1 MSEELT
7 KEMEEVDEVEE
18 ATAKPTGT
26 SAKEPGASNPSS
38 TKLKQEKENM
48 EKAKSGKSASDPKA
62 TKGTVKPV
70 TLVKSEEKDED
81 EEVKAKSESD
91 EEEEEEEV
99 KKEEKASAP
108 KLKSEIMQGLVD
120 HIKGLKK
127 EDLAKMYG
135 KHVLGE
141 TEKDEGYEEEEEDE
155 EASKV
160 KKESI
165 DQTIEDL
172 DVSQDIDALVSGEEE
187 LSDEFKTKAATIFE
201 TAIKSKVRT
210 ELEKIHAENQESSK
224 KVAEETMASVVEKV
238 DDYMNYVV
246 EQWMTDN
253 ELAIER
259 GLKGEIAE
267 DFISGLKGLF
277 EDHYIDVPDE
287 KYDIL
292 EANLTKIE
300 ELEEKLNKQMEE
312 NVQLKKA
319 KGELVKES
327 MIADIA
333 DGMTDTETEKFQSLV
348 DDVEFSDEESYTE
361 KLQVIKESY
370 FGSGAVETQDEMLTE
385 EGSET
390 TEEVSDTMAKYM
402 TAIKKD
408 NSRSKK

>member
-7 KEMEEVDEVEE
+7 KEMEKVEEDSVEE
-18 ATAKPTGT
+18 ATAPK
-26 SAKEPGASNPSS
+26 ASNPSS
-38 TKLKQEKENM
+38 VKLKQEKENM
-48 EKAKSGKSASDPKA
+48 QKAKTSGSASEPKA
-62 TKGTVKPV
+62 TKGAVKPV
-70 TLVKSEEKDED
+70 TTVEDKEEEK
-81 EEVKAKSESD
+81 EVKAKSES
-91 EEEEEEEV
+91 EEEEEEV

-135 KHVLGE
+135 THILGE
-141 TEKDEGYEEEEEDE
+141 TEQDEGYEEEEEDE
-155 EASKV
+155 EASKI

-165 DQTIEDL
+165 DQTLEDL
-172 DVSQDIDALVSGEEE
+172 DVSQDIEALVGGEEE

-210 ELEKIHAENQESSK
+210 ELEKIHAENQESAK
-224 KVAEETMASVVEKV
+224 KVAEETMTSVVEKV

-300 ELEEKLNKQMEE
+300 ELEDKLNKQMEE

-327 MIADIA
+327 MIADVA

-348 DDVEFSDEESYTE
+348 DDVEFSDEESYKE
-361 KLQVIKESY
+361 KLQTIKESY
-370 FGSGAVETQDEMLTE
+370 FGSGEVKAQDETLTE
-385 EGSET
+385 EGSEET
-390 TEEVSDTMAKYM
+390 QEVSGQMAKYM
-402 TAIKKD
+402 SAIKKD
-408 NSRSKK
+408 NKRAEK

>member
-18 ATAKPTGT
+18 ATAKPTGV

-48 EKAKSGKSASDPKA
+48 EKAKTSGKASDPKS

-70 TLVKSEEKDED
+70 TLVKTEDKD
-81 EEVKAKSESD
+81 EEVKED
-91 EEEEEEEV
+91 DEEEEV
-99 KKEEKASAP
+99 KKEEKATAP

-135 KHVLGE
+135 THVLGE
-141 TEKDEGYEEEEEDE
+141 TEQDEGYEEEEDE

-172 DVSQDIDALVSGEEE
+172 DVSQDIEALVSGEEE
-187 LSDEFKTKAATIFE
+187 LSDEFKTKASTIFE

-210 ELEKIHAENQESSK
+210 ELEKIHAKNEDSAK
-224 KVAEETMASVVEKV
+224 KVAEETMTSVVEKV
-238 DDYMNYVV
+238 DDYLNYVV
-246 EQWMTDN
+246 EQWMTEN

-300 ELEEKLNKQMEE
+300 ELEDKLNKQMEE

-327 MIADIA
+327 MIADVA

-348 DDVEFSDEESYTE
+348 DDVEFSDEESYKE
-361 KLQVIKESY
+361 KLQTIKESY
-370 FGSGAVETQDEMLTE
+370 FGSDEVKSQDETLTE
-385 EGSET
+385 EG
-390 TEEVSDTMAKYM
+390 TEETQEVSGTMAQYM
-402 TAIKKD
+402 SAIKKD
-408 NSRSKK
+408 NSRAKK

>member
-18 ATAKPTGT
+18 ATAKPTGV

-38 TKLKQEKENM
+38 VKLKQEKENM
-48 EKAKSGKSASDPKA
+48 EKAKTSGKASDPKS
-62 TKGTVKPV
+62 TKGIVKPV
-70 TLVKSEEKDED
+70 TLVKTEDKD
-81 EEVKAKSESD
+81 EEVKED
-91 EEEEEEEV
+91 DEEEEEV
-99 KKEEKASAP
+99 KKEEKATAP

-135 KHVLGE
+135 THVLGE
-141 TEKDEGYEEEEEDE
+141 TEQDEGYEEEEEEDE
-155 EASKV
+155 KASKV

-172 DVSQDIDALVSGEEE
+172 DVSQDIEALVSGEEE

-224 KVAEETMASVVEKV
+224 KVAEETMTSVVEKV

-300 ELEEKLNKQMEE
+300 ELEDKLNKQMEE

-327 MIADIA
+327 MIADVA

-348 DDVEFSDEESYTE
+348 DDVEFSDEESYKE
-361 KLQVIKESY
+361 KLQTIKESY
-370 FGSGAVETQDEMLTE
+370 FGSDEVKAQDETLTE
-385 EGSET
+385 EG
-390 TEEVSDTMAKYM
+390 TEETQEVSGTMAQYM
-402 TAIKKD
+402 SAIKKD
-408 NSRSKK
+408 NSRAKK